1 MINES
6 RPPFARLLIAQKPL
20 SYTNLLGTYR
30 ESKGAI
36 PMLVLDS
43 SLLLGLAALVTSF
56 SALVWSIRR
65 RA

>member
-1 MINES
+1 
-6 RPPFARLLIAQKPL
+6 
-20 SYTNLLGTYR
+20 
-30 ESKGAI
+30 
-36 PMLVLDS
+36 MLVLDS